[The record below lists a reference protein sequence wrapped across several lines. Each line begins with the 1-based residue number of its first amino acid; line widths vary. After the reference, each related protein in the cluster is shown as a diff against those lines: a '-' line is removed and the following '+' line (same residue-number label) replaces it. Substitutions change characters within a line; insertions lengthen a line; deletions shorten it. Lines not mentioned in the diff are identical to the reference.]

1 MKNTKKCGCFLNDEI
16 HERYV
21 RLGGVSARKNVLMN
35 QALIRQSPWIS
46 LIEKINFNG
55 VRENVDA
62 KGHAIDLVKIEK
74 QIGLILFA
82 FLNNQFNTD
91 VAVEKIANIFRNI

>member
-1 MKNTKKCGCFLNDEI
+1 MVLNDEI

-46 LIEKINFNG
+46 QLRKVNFNG

-62 KGHAIDLVKIEK
+62 KGHAIDLVKIEN
-74 QIGLILFA
+74 QIGLTFCI
-82 FLNNQFNTD
+82 FLIINLIQMLQL
-91 VAVEKIANIFRNI
+91 KK